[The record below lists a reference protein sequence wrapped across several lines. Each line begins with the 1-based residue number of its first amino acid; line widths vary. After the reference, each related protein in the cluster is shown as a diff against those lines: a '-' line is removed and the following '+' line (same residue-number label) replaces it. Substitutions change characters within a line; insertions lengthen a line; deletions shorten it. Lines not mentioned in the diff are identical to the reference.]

1 MGRRLLRTGLGLL
14 LCLCLSGCSFSM
26 LDAQN
31 LMAPPKANADQP
43 AHLHIRWLDFVPDL
57 PRSSN
62 GKLQR
67 YKLR

>member
-1 MGRRLLRTGLGLL
+1 
-14 LCLCLSGCSFSM
+14 
-26 LDAQN
+26 
-31 LMAPPKANADQP
+31 MAATLKVKANADQP

>member
-31 LMAPPKANADQP
+31 LMAPPKANADQQSI
-43 AHLHIRWLDFVPDL
+43 HQL
-57 PRSSN
+57 
-62 GKLQR
+62 LQGTGR
-67 YKLR
+67 R

>member
-31 LMAPPKANADQP
+31 LMAPPKANADQQSI
-43 AHLHIRWLDFVPDL
+43 HQLLQGDRTEMTLD
-57 PRSSN
+57 
-62 GKLQR
+62 
-67 YKLR
+67 